1 MGLAGELEVD
11 TELKTSADKFYK
23 VLSNQVH
30 HVPNASD
37 KVHAI
42 EVHKVIGKLLAL
54 SSFPWNIHVYV
65 DGETEEFKE
74 KVDFDDEKRC
84 ITFDAVG
91 GHILERYKKY
101 KAIFQVTENDEG
113 GGMVKVTL
121 VYEKFKED
129 DDPPHKFLNYVAEII
144 RDVDAHIINI

>member
-1 MGLAGELEVD
+1 MGLAGEVEVYV
-11 TELKTSADKFYK
+11 ELKTSADKFYK
-23 VLSNQVH
+23 VFSNQVH

-42 EVHKVIGKLLAL
+42 EVHEGDWETAGSIKVWKYTI
-54 SSFPWNIHVYV
+54 

-74 KVDFDDEKRC
+74 KIDFDHEKRC
-84 ITFDAVG
+84 ITSDAVG

-101 KAIFQVTENDEG
+101 KGIFQVTENDEG

-121 VYEKFKED
+121 VYEKFKEG
-129 DDPPHKFLNYVAEII
+129 DDPPHKFLNYVADII

>member
-1 MGLAGELEVD
+1 MSLAGKLEVD
-11 TELKTSADKFYK
+11 VELKASGDQFYK
-23 VLSNQVH
+23 IFSNEVH
-30 HVPNASD
+30 QMPNASSKIQAVD
-37 KVHAI
+37 LHEGDWETPGSI
-42 EVHKVIGKLLAL
+42 KLRKY
-54 SSFPWNIHVYV
+54 II

-129 DDPPHKFLNYVAEII
+129 DDPPHKFLNFVADVI

>member
-23 VLSNQVH
+23 VFSNQVH

-42 EVHKVIGKLLAL
+42 EVHEGDWETAGSIKVWKYTI
-54 SSFPWNIHVYV
+54 

-74 KVDFDDEKRC
+74 K
-84 ITFDAVG
+84 
-91 GHILERYKKY
+91 
-101 KAIFQVTENDEG
+101 VTENDEG

-129 DDPPHKFLNYVAEII
+129 DDPPHKFLNYVADII